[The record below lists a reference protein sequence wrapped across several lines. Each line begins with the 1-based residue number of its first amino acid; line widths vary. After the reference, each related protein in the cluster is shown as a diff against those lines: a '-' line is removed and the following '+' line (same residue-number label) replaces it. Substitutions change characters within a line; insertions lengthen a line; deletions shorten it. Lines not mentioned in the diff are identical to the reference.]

1 MRSLM
6 KTAVLLAA
14 LPIGTAVQARQQ
26 ARPAIAPAPVAQ
38 PVSMPRP
45 AIQPARWGERYQ
57 GRWHAGYRAPGGW
70 TAYRR
75 PVRGFGVP
83 RYWIQP
89 SFYIADFAGYG
100 LGAPPQ
106 GYSWYRYYDDAVLID
121 QAGYVHDSVAGVDWN
136 RDGRGYVDR
145 AEPYRDTAY
154 AARATDDAPMM
165 GTVAGAAINRAN
177 DRGPQAP
184 PPPPSQRRGVDYAAA
199 SVPVVAPLAPPRAGV
214 RYGERGEV
222 VQPLPGTMVANVDSR
237 PGANAM
243 PRDYAA
249 GTVTTRTYQ
258 PGVITSQRTVMT
270 TAGYVANGY
279 YYPPVMTT
287 TITYGQPATTTVSEG
302 SGLP

>member
-1 MRSLM
+1 MRGLM
-6 KTAVLLAA
+6 MTAVLVSA
-14 LPIGTAVQARQQ
+14 LPIG
-26 ARPAIAPAPVAQ
+26 AIAQATQQRATPGIAPT
-38 PVSMPRP
+38 PVVRAPLAPRP
-45 AIQPARWGERYQ
+45 LIQPARWGDRYQ

-106 GYSWYRYYDDAVLID
+106 GYGWYRYYDDAVLID
-121 QAGYVHDSVAGVDWN
+121 QAGYVHDSVAGVEWN

-145 AEPYRDTAY
+145 AEPYRDTVY

-184 PPPPSQRRGVDYAAA
+184 PPPPSQRRGADYAAA
-199 SVPVVAPLAPPRAGV
+199 SVPIAAPLRADV

-222 VQPLPGTMVANVDSR
+222 VQPLPGTMVD
-237 PGANAM
+237 NA
-243 PRDYAA
+243 P
-249 GTVTTRTYQ
+249 GTVTTRTYR
-258 PGVITSQRTVMT
+258 PRVITSQRTVMT

-302 SGLP
+302 SGRP